1 MLVTFGANCSVD
13 IFKTFVDTSGV
24 MSAFFIGVI
33 KVVVILADFAFICKL
48 IIGTAIRGFINSFDT
63 SACSIIEIVAIITVF
78 TKETIVFHVIIFVS
92 VISFTVLNIVNMHTV
107 GG

>member
-1 MLVTFGANCSVD
+1 
-13 IFKTFVDTSGV
+13 

-33 KVVVILADFAFICKL
+33 KVVVILADLAFICKL
-48 IIGTAIRGFINSFDT
+48 IIGTTIRGFINSFDT
-63 SACSIIEIVAIITVF
+63 SACSIIEIIAIITVF

-92 VISFTVLNIVNMHTV
+92 VISFAVLDIVNMHTV